1 LPRSRRTETG
11 CSTVLALYPSSVL
24 EGVLMR
30 SQLLFGLSLLAAL
43 ALPASGCSKSS
54 GESETRVAQVVFLDQ
69 EEICPITKKGINKTW
84 EALQTAVKGRDIRV
98 MRVYRDTQGSLAR
111 TSFGALLPIIGAGPE
126 GSGNRLGRPF
136 DESLTQ
142 ECGASQ
148 PPVDPVL
155 LAAAFGDWRDARV
168 FLKLRGARVA
178 LPLFSEGNK
187 QSRS

>member
-1 LPRSRRTETG
+1 M
-11 CSTVLALYPSSVL
+11 YPSSVL

-43 ALPASGCSKSS
+43 VLPAVGCSKSS

-111 TSFGALLPIIGAGPE
+111 KYTQMKPTVLVPGMYFLTEKGELVE
-126 GSGNRLGRPF
+126 
-136 DESLTQ
+136 LTQ
-142 ECGASQ
+142 GEKKVEQITA
-148 PPVDPVL
+148 VL
-155 LAAAFGDWRDARV
+155 ER
-168 FLKLRGARVA
+168 
-178 LPLFSEGNK
+178 
-187 QSRS
+187 